1 MDKGTIILLNG
12 TSSSGKT
19 TLANE
24 LIKQLP
30 DYFALSIDEFDG
42 IIEQMED
49 RDQNRLIPVP
59 TEYYFH
65 RNIAMFSE
73 SGIHLVVDQ
82 ILHDDFTL
90 NDCLAVLKDYPVL
103 FVGVHCPLDEIEKRE
118 SQRGDRPPG
127 LAKKQLEYV
136 HQQNEQYDLE
146 VDTSKAEI
154 AFCAD
159 RIKERLEN
167 KAAFTGWAETAKKRR
182 NSIQA

>member
-103 FVGVHCPLDEIEKRE
+103 FVGVHCPLDEIEKR
-118 SQRGDRPPG
+118 
-127 LAKKQLEYV
+127 
-136 HQQNEQYDLE
+136 
-146 VDTSKAEI
+146 
-154 AFCAD
+154 
-159 RIKERLEN
+159 
-167 KAAFTGWAETAKKRR
+167 
-182 NSIQA
+182 

>member
-30 DYFALSIDEFDG
+30 DYFALSIDQFDR

-65 RNIAMFSE
+65 RNIAMFSK

-118 SQRGDRPPG
+118 SLRGDRPPG

-146 VDTSKAEI
+146 MDTSKAEV
-154 AFCAD
+154 AFCAS
-159 RIKERLEN
+159 RIKEQLQN
-167 KAAFTGWAETAKKRR
+167 KAAFTGWAETAKKRC
-182 NSIQA
+182 NAIQA